1 MELFIPQKELLIRS
15 WDFFLKLLAAI
26 VIFVI
31 GWLLAKLIKA
41 VVVKVLKALRLDAIA
56 EQLKIADFLSKGGVK
71 YTLSEVIGVV
81 IYWVFML
88 GVLISALNI
97 VELTGVSDLLDR
109 ILLYVPNVI
118 GALIIIIVGIFIA
131 TFVATVARTAAV
143 NAGLAQAEL
152 LGKVVQAVIFV
163 FAVVI
168 ALDELKIGAV
178 LISAMN
184 IVLATIGLALA
195 LAFGLGCKEIAG
207 KFISELADK
216 FKSKK

>member
-31 GWLLAKLIKA
+31 GWLVAKLIKA
-41 VVVKVLKALRLDAIA
+41 VVVKVLKALRLDAVA

-118 GALIIIIVGIFIA
+118 GALIIIIAGIFIA

-152 LGKVVQAVIFV
+152 LGKVVQAIIFV

-184 IVLATIGLALA
+184 IVLGTIGLALA

-207 KFISELADK
+207 KFISELVDK

>member
-1 MELFIPQKELLIRS
+1 MELFMPQKELLIRS

-31 GWLLAKLIKA
+31 GWLVAKLIKA
-41 VVVKVLKALRLDAIA
+41 VVVKILKVLRVDTVA

-71 YTLSEVIGVV
+71 YTLSEIVGVL

-88 GVLISALNI
+88 GVLISSLNML
-97 VELTGVSDLLDR
+97 ELTGMSNLLDR
-109 ILLYVPNVI
+109 ILLYVPSVI
-118 GALIIIIVGIFIA
+118 GAMVILIGGIFIA
-131 TFVATVARTAAV
+131 TFVSTIVRTAAA
-143 NAGLAQAEL
+143 NAGLVQSEM
-152 LGKVVQAVIFV
+152 LGKVVQAVIFI
-163 FAVVI
+163 FTVVI
-168 ALDELKIGAV
+168 ALDELKIGTV

-184 IVLATIGLALA
+184 IVLATIGLSVA
-195 LAFGLGCKEIAG
+195 LAFGLGCKDAAG